1 MNGEMMTIPTLE
13 HVIEAVQT
21 AVKKYPGGVRAMAAE
36 MDMAPSSLGNVLNP
50 YADRTSV
57 KLGLEQAAF
66 IMHQTGDVSALQLLA
81 ADLGFSLLPMCAEPD
96 KGVEGEQLDDVER
109 LADLQRAIRRNA
121 PQKVRAKL
129 LGALIISAA
138 GCLRWLPAVSIRQGT
153 AQRSASLP
161 PPRKKRPSVN
171 AAERSSI
178 PLTARTRVF
187 APASVPAQRKA
198 A

>member
-1 MNGEMMTIPTLE
+1 MSSIPT
-13 HVIEAVQT
+13 
-21 AVKKYPGGVRAMAAE
+21 P
-36 MDMAPSSLGNVLNP
+36 
-50 YADRTSV
+50 SV

-129 LGALIISAA
+129 LGALIID
-138 GCLRWLPAVSIRQGT
+138 LMETETAVQHEGRKGEC
-153 AQRSASLP
+153 RS
-161 PPRKKRPSVN
+161 
-171 AAERSSI
+171 
-178 PLTARTRVF
+178 
-187 APASVPAQRKA
+187 
-198 A
+198 

>member
-1 MNGEMMTIPTLE
+1 MPSRIGRHTDRMNGEMMTIPTLE

-57 KLGLEQAAF
+57 KLGLE
-66 IMHQTGDVSALQLLA
+66 QTGDVSALQLLA

-129 LGALIISAA
+129 LGALIID
-138 GCLRWLPAVSIRQGT
+138 LMETETAVQHEGRKGEC
-153 AQRSASLP
+153 RS
-161 PPRKKRPSVN
+161 
-171 AAERSSI
+171 
-178 PLTARTRVF
+178 
-187 APASVPAQRKA
+187 
-198 A
+198 

>member
-1 MNGEMMTIPTLE
+1 MMTIPTLE

-96 KGVEGEQLDDVER
+96 KGVEGEQLDEMWSV
-109 LADLQRAIRRNA
+109 LQTCKGPYVGMRRRRCGQSCWG
-121 PQKVRAKL
+121 P
-129 LGALIISAA
+129 
-138 GCLRWLPAVSIRQGT
+138 
-153 AQRSASLP
+153 
-161 PPRKKRPSVN
+161 
-171 AAERSSI
+171 
-178 PLTARTRVF
+178 
-187 APASVPAQRKA
+187 
-198 A
+198 